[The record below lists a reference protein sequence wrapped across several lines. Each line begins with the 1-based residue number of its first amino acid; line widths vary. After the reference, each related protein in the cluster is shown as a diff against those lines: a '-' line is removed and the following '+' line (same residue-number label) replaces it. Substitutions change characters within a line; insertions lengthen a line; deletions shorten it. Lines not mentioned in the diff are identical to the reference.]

1 MESSQTQ
8 YKAANTVEGK
18 GGIESGGKGTEV
30 ANPRGVRSSDF
41 LLRLLALAT
50 TLVAATVMGVAR
62 ETKVV
67 SFPLLPNLSP
77 YKISVTAKSRY
88 SSALVYFL
96 VSNAIACAYAA
107 LSLLLSL
114 AKQAGTDAFSLAIIV
129 LDVMMVGLLF
139 SGNGAAAAIGVV
151 GYEGNS
157 HANWQK
163 VCDVFG
169 TYCRQVTASIVV
181 SLIGSLLFLL
191 LVVLGVLN
199 LRRRSY

>member
-88 SSALVYFL
+88 SSALV
-96 VSNAIACAYAA
+96 
-107 LSLLLSL
+107 
-114 AKQAGTDAFSLAIIV
+114 
-129 LDVMMVGLLF
+129 
-139 SGNGAAAAIGVV
+139 
-151 GYEGNS
+151 
-157 HANWQK
+157 
-163 VCDVFG
+163 
-169 TYCRQVTASIVV
+169 
-181 SLIGSLLFLL
+181 
-191 LVVLGVLN
+191 
-199 LRRRSY
+199 